1 MSKVIVHEMKYYG
14 EKVNSDIDVVNYSD
28 EYYNDYRSICRD
40 CFMNLSIATNLDPNS
55 FYTQEEMNKKKSNVF
70 IMFIDKEM
78 VGSVEIY
85 ENIIDHLFVNQK
97 YQNKGYGKK
106 LLFFAI
112 NRLQEVGINEIT
124 LFVADLN
131 KEAIQLYSNN
141 GFKCTNTTI
150 DNWGEWA

>member
-14 EKVNSDIDVVNYSD
+14 EKVSSNIDVVNYSD
-28 EYYNDYRSICRD
+28 EYYNDYRSICCD
-40 CFMNLSIATNLDPNS
+40 CFRNLSIATNLDPDL

-106 LLFFAI
+106 LLLFAI
-112 NRLQEVGINEIT
+112 NHLQEVGINEIT

-131 KEAIQLYSNN
+131 KEAIQLYLNN

-150 DNWGEWA
+150 ENWG

>member
-1 MSKVIVHEMKYYG
+1 MTEVIVHEMKYYDG
-14 EKVNSDIDVVNYSD
+14 KVNSDIDVVNYSD
-28 EYYNDYRSICRD
+28 EYYNDYRSICCD
-40 CFMNLSIATNLDPNS
+40 CFRNLSIATNLDPDS

-78 VGSVEIY
+78 VGSVEIH

-112 NRLQEVGINEIT
+112 NHLQEAGINEII

-131 KEAIQLYSNN
+131 KEAIQLYLNN
-141 GFKCTNTTI
+141 GFKCTNTII
-150 DNWGEWA
+150 DNW